1 MSARRWQVREDQ
13 MNTTYADELGK
24 CLAERNNLRIH
35 TEPSSGM
42 LAVYSV
48 AREMLWDA
56 NYNYLG
62 LGDRLEAVLIGYVS
76 DIDNAEHAFDV
87 AEEELR
93 ALSVGA

>member
-1 MSARRWQVREDQ
+1 MT
-13 MNTTYADELGK
+13 TTYADELGK
-24 CLAERNNLRIH
+24 CYAKRGSLRIH

-56 NYNYLG
+56 EYNYLG
-62 LGDRLEAVLIGYVS
+62 LGDRLEAVLIGYVA

-93 ALSVGA
+93 VLAVSA